1 MFVWHV
7 VLVNRAMSAVYP
19 VSAHYPRSVSFS
31 LRILRSAIPF
41 VISEKTKVN
50 SAAYRKDL
58 LRKAEVFK
66 DESHTRNAVQ
76 AVIVAAA
83 GFRHNANSD
92 MVVQVVEGDDLFSS

>member
-1 MFVWHV
+1 MHTRDFPWESSQSSPGAQVD
-7 VLVNRAMSAVYP
+7 LVIERPDRITYLCEMKYTAAEF
-19 VSAHYPRSVSFS
+19 SV
-31 LRILRSAIPF
+31 
-41 VISEKTKVN
+41 